1 MALVFGP
8 CDFVHYLDRH
18 VCQISQI
25 NEVVSLTISRHSC
38 YGCSVG
44 NEYKEEFILRRRFSP
59 RRFCSFTSRMGDNCG
74 CGKTDWGFDLNR
86 FGILWSADHF

>member
-8 CDFVHYLDRH
+8 CNFVRYFDRH

-25 NEVVSLTISRHSC
+25 NEVISLTISRHSC

-44 NEYKEEFILRRRFSP
+44 NEYKEEFILRRRFSR
-59 RRFCSFTSRMGDNCG
+59 RRFLILQVGWGMTAGAGKRIGD
-74 CGKTDWGFDLNR
+74 L
-86 FGILWSADHF
+86 I